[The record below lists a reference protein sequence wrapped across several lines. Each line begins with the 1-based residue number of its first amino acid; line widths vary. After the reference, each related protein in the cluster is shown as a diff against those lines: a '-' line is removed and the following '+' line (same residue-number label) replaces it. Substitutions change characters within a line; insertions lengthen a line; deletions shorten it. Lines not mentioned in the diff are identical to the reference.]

1 MTLRTRGVLIAA
13 AGVCS
18 CAAFGQCDFGDLPI
32 SLLETLPNHR
42 HVAIGDVNGDGR
54 GDLVVSTASFGD
66 SPASLVVHLGD
77 GEGGFG
83 PGEALEFGHSGGGE
97 IAIGDFD
104 EDGRDEIVI
113 GRGGIEVYA
122 YDDVAGVVF
131 VDDFGGESSRPSVVD
146 YDQDGL
152 LDVIAASGPLG
163 ERITVYTNNGAGGF
177 WAFSA
182 REAKGASA
190 TAADVNGDGMMD
202 LIGGTTF
209 GGGVWNVIVY
219 PATGVGTFAINPV
232 STELPGSHVWA
243 IEAADL
249 DGDGDT
255 DLAVFMQGGNLSS
268 GCDDAALLILMGNGD
283 ATFTVSQ
290 SIPIGVCYEGMRLAD
305 LDLDGDADLALLVG
319 ETTTGVGALTI
330 YDNDGG
336 TMMPTLTPSVG
347 ERPSGLGVGDLNGDG
362 AVELAV
368 SHARLG
374 AVVPGA
380 TSTVR
385 VYANECVDFPPSLA
399 CLCDFDGGGGVN
411 FNDLNVLLSQFGL
424 TGDGLIADVNDD
436 GEVGFSDL
444 NAVLTT
450 FGEPCDD

>member
-1 MTLRTRGVLIAA
+1 MQARIPVAFTALLGCAGAA
-13 AGVCS
+13 SA
-18 CAAFGQCDFGDLPI
+18 QCDFGDLPI
-32 SLLETLPNHR
+32 SILETLPNQQ
-42 HVAIGDVNGDGR
+42 HVAIGDVNGDGH
-54 GDLVVSTASFGD
+54 GDLVVSTMSFGD
-66 SPASLVVHLGD
+66 SPASLVVRLGD
-77 GEGGFG
+77 GDGGFAS
-83 PGEALEFGHSGGGE
+83 GEALEFGHSGGGE
-97 IAIGDFD
+97 IAIADFD
-104 EDGRDEIVI
+104 GDGRGEIVI
-113 GRGGIEVYA
+113 GRGGLDVYA

-131 VDDFGGESSRPSVVD
+131 VDDFNGESSRPSVVD
-146 YDQDGL
+146 YNDDGL

-177 WAFSA
+177 WSFSA
-182 REAKGASA
+182 REGKGASA

-232 STELPGSHVWA
+232 TTALPGSHVWA

-268 GCDDAALLILMGNGD
+268 GCDDAALLVLMNDGD
-283 ATFTVSQ
+283 ATYTVSQ
-290 SIPIGVCYEGMRLAD
+290 NIPIGVCYEGMRMAD

-319 ETTTGVGALTI
+319 EITTATGSLTI

-336 TMMPTLTPSVG
+336 TMVPTLTPSVG
-347 ERPSGLGVGDLNGDG
+347 ERPSGLGAGDLNGDG
-362 AVELAV
+362 AMELAV

-374 AVVPGA
+374 AIVPGA
-380 TSTVR
+380 TSPTY
-385 VYANECVDFPPSLA
+385 VYANGCADFPPSLA

-424 TGDGLIADVNDD
+424 VGPGLIADVNED
-436 GEVGFSDL
+436 GTVDFTDL
-444 NAVLTT
+444 NAVLST